1 MFDMRVPMVGT
12 VLTHP
17 ERRVVEK
24 TNTPVTSFRIVMNY
38 RRYDR
43 ATDQW
48 TDHGML
54 RVRVVCWRR
63 LADHVY
69 TSLKVG
75 QPVIV
80 IGRLFTR
87 EWRSEEGGDLRVNY
101 ELEADTVGHDLSRG
115 VSEFTKARTEGPHSA
130 VEDAESDRR
139 IGGEMS
145 YPVDGGGL
153 PGPSDPY
160 EGSEIAAESAEDA
173 IAILRQAGMTDG
185 DPESGADES
194 AGGEDED
201 DAELVGAGAGGRRRR
216 GR

>member
-1 MFDMRVPMVGT
+1 MCRQRT
-12 VLTHP
+12 
-17 ERRVVEK
+17 RRDEHEQESK
-24 TNTPVTSFRIVMNY
+24 H
-38 RRYDR
+38 
-43 ATDQW
+43 A
-48 TDHGML
+48 H
-54 RVRVVCWRR
+54 
-63 LADHVY
+63 
-69 TSLKVG
+69 
-75 QPVIV
+75 QPALH
-80 IGRLFTR
+80 R
-87 EWRSEEGGDLRVNY
+87 
-101 ELEADTVGHDLSRG
+101 

-139 IGGEMS
+139 IGGELS